1 MIKKILKIRGVGLFH
16 DAIPMAIKF
25 SKITLIY
32 GENGRGKT
40 TLSTIFSS
48 LANDNPSL
56 LSARKTI
63 RGTNNQEIEILM
75 DGPLYKFNNK
85 IWDRTFENITIFDSA
100 FVDANVYSG
109 FNISSNQRE
118 SLLEFTLGKTGGQFK
133 QNVDALT
140 EKISKISSEIRE
152 NGNIIARIG
161 YPFPIDAYVAIQQ
174 DSKIDEKISQQEKL
188 LESVKDVDEICK
200 KPTLSEIHFEIP
212 DCDILKNLLSVSIST
227 IAADAK
233 QRVFEHIN
241 ENMKTSNEQWIK
253 DGLTLIKSPNCPF
266 CGERITES
274 NHLIELYQKYF
285 DKSYRE
291 HQYELQAF
299 QRIQLEKISDT
310 HLSTFEHAN
319 NLNKSIYESN
329 WKQLIKTKFGEISFS
344 EKSVEI
350 RRIRQKI
357 QGLITTK
364 ISNPVSSIKIDSEFD
379 SEIKFINEIR
389 AQIKIYN
396 DQVRTINTEILE
408 TKRQLQKTDLQT
420 VQRNFDQLLMVKERF
435 ESKNKELCDKYEL
448 LKKEKELCENEKE
461 EARNALIEYSNDL
474 LGRMETGINQY
485 LSQFNAG
492 FRISNVDTSHERGF
506 PRIKY
511 QLQLRDQNI
520 ELGSSD
526 DAQKK
531 PVFSNTLSEGDKRT
545 LAFSFFLAKNNLDPK
560 INEKIIVVDDP
571 MSSLDQSRQ
580 FTTQMALKE
589 LSEKGKQLI
598 VLSHDPRFLQSFLE
612 NGFFHS
618 EDFVTLEL
626 TRSSNDYTIMKECN
640 LDDCIQTG
648 YKKNYRTVSDYVLQ
662 GQCRDKVLVVR
673 SIRPMVEATLR
684 YRYLDSLKGA
694 ESLGK
699 MIGIIEQ
706 SQSDSPLFRARSILP
721 KLKEI
726 NVYTAGHTHDTSADD
741 SLQQITD
748 SELTRYSKIALE
760 LAQGV

>member
-1 MIKKILKIRGVGLFH
+1 
-16 DAIPMAIKF
+16 
-25 SKITLIY
+25 
-32 GENGRGKT
+32 
-40 TLSTIFSS
+40 
-48 LANDNPSL
+48 
-56 LSARKTI
+56 
-63 RGTNNQEIEILM
+63 
-75 DGPLYKFNNK
+75 
-85 IWDRTFENITIFDSA
+85 
-100 FVDANVYSG
+100 
-109 FNISSNQRE
+109 
-118 SLLEFTLGKTGGQFK
+118 
-133 QNVDALT
+133 
-140 EKISKISSEIRE
+140 
-152 NGNIIARIG
+152 
-161 YPFPIDAYVAIQQ
+161 
-174 DSKIDEKISQQEKL
+174 
-188 LESVKDVDEICK
+188 
-200 KPTLSEIHFEIP
+200 
-212 DCDILKNLLSVSIST
+212 
-227 IAADAK
+227 
-233 QRVFEHIN
+233 
-241 ENMKTSNEQWIK
+241 
-253 DGLTLIKSPNCPF
+253 
-266 CGERITES
+266 
-274 NHLIELYQKYF
+274 
-285 DKSYRE
+285 
-291 HQYELQAF
+291 
-299 QRIQLEKISDT
+299 
-310 HLSTFEHAN
+310 
-319 NLNKSIYESN
+319 
-329 WKQLIKTKFGEISFS
+329 
-344 EKSVEI
+344 
-350 RRIRQKI
+350 
-357 QGLITTK
+357 
-364 ISNPVSSIKIDSEFD
+364 
-379 SEIKFINEIR
+379 
-389 AQIKIYN
+389 
-396 DQVRTINTEILE
+396 
-408 TKRQLQKTDLQT
+408 
-420 VQRNFDQLLMVKERF
+420 
-435 ESKNKELCDKYEL
+435 
-448 LKKEKELCENEKE
+448 
-461 EARNALIEYSNDL
+461 
-474 LGRMETGINQY
+474 METGINQY
-485 LSQFNAG
+485 LNQFNAG

-748 SELTRYSKIALE
+748 SELTRYSKIALN
-760 LAQGV
+760 LAQGE